1 MRNCVIKSEIRPLEL
16 YLDLFKYNFGI
27 ILEELSEA
35 CSQPTRSPRYFEIQ
49 IFDFGVA
56 PFIHL
61 GYFYSFVNRDFSPL
75 TCIYI
80 YIVPVELEC
89 FLISQVGELLKFSN
103 RSYKPTPCRQPAV
116 NRTQL
121 PYCLQPDCYLV
132 CRQADICF
140 IFALLW

>member
-16 YLDLFKYNFGI
+16 HLDLFKYNFGI

-61 GYFYSFVNRDFSPL
+61 GHFYSFVNGDFGPL

-80 YIVPVELEC
+80 YIAPVELEC
-89 FLISQVGELLKFSN
+89 FRISQVGELLKFSN

-121 PYCLQPDCYLV
+121 PYCLQPD
-132 CRQADICF
+132 
-140 IFALLW
+140 